1 MPTDLFLLLQD
12 MFRQTL
18 YLILITTILLSAVSC
33 AVSKDPQATKFRL
46 LQKGKLKDDTSFVYS
61 LPYAINT
68 KQRVVQGYFSRFT
81 HKNRAAIDFMMKRG
95 TAIHA
100 ARGGVVA
107 RVKEDGTKGGL
118 TRSYRQ
124 YGNTIVINHND
135 GTRAGYWHLQFD
147 GAVVNVG
154 DTVQQG
160 QLIGYSGK
168 TGYTA
173 FPHLHFIVWRSEAG
187 FWKQI
192 GTRFQT
198 KRGIRYLRP
207 YRRYKRIAIST
218 DLP

>member
-1 MPTDLFLLLQD
+1 
-12 MFRQTL
+12 MFKQAL
-18 YLILITTILLSAVSC
+18 YLIATISILMFTGSC
-33 AVSKDPQATKFRL
+33 AVNKEPEAVKFRL
-46 LQKGKLKDDTSFVYS
+46 LQKGKLKDDTSYVYS
-61 LPYAINT
+61 LPYAVNT
-68 KQRVVQGYFSRFT
+68 KEMVVQGYFSRFT
-81 HKNRAAIDFMMKRG
+81 HKNRAAIDFKMKRG
-95 TAIHA
+95 TPIHA

-107 RVKEDGTKGGL
+107 RVKEDGDRGGL
-118 TRSYRQ
+118 KRSYRQ

-135 GTRAGYWHLQFD
+135 GTRAGYWHLQLN

-187 FWKQI
+187 SWKQI

-198 KRGIRYLRP
+198 RKGIKYLRP
-207 YRRYKRIAIST
+207 YRSYRRTIEQN
-218 DLP
+218 

>member
-1 MPTDLFLLLQD
+1 MATMAIL
-12 MFRQTL
+12 M
-18 YLILITTILLSAVSC
+18 LIGSC
-33 AVSKDPQATKFRL
+33 AVNKEPQAVKFRL
-46 LQKGKLKDDTSFVYS
+46 LQKGKLTDDTSFVYS
-61 LPYAINT
+61 LPYAVNT
-68 KQRVVQGYFSRFT
+68 KEMVVQGYFSRFT
-81 HKNRAAIDFMMKRG
+81 HKNRAAIDFKMKRG
-95 TAIHA
+95 TPIHA

-107 RVKEDGTKGGL
+107 RVKEDGDRGGL
-118 TRSYRQ
+118 KRSYRQ

-135 GTRAGYWHLQFD
+135 GTRAGYWHLQLN

-187 FWKQI
+187 SWKQI

-198 KRGIRYLRP
+198 SKGIKYLRP
-207 YRRYKRIAIST
+207 YRSYRRT
-218 DLP
+218 MEQN

>member
-1 MPTDLFLLLQD
+1 MLKQC
-12 MFRQTL
+12 L
-18 YLILITTILLSAVSC
+18 YLIVMILILLSAVSC
-33 AVSKDPQATKFRL
+33 AVSKSPEATKFRL

-61 LPYAINT
+61 LPYAVDT

-81 HKNRAAIDFMMKRG
+81 HKNRAAIDFKMKRG

-107 RVKEDGTKGGL
+107 RVKEDGEKGGL
-118 TRSYRQ
+118 NRSYRQ
-124 YGNTIVINHND
+124 YGNSIVINHND
-135 GTRAGYWHLQFD
+135 GTRAGYWHLQFN

-187 FWKQI
+187 SWKQI

-198 KRGIRYLRP
+198 KKGVKYLRP
-207 YRRYKRIAIST
+207 FRRYKRTANT
-218 DLP
+218 ADLP